1 MTPNPMPAAPGGQ
14 NSEALQKV
22 VLAGMKLMYDAKV
35 FPMFSQALEAD
46 PSPNGIAAQAAG
58 LMKMLQDKAGGK
70 IPRNIMIPAAVALL
84 FEMAGFMVQ
93 AGMPKPSD
101 ADMQGALQVL
111 VQMMVKIFGRAPAG
125 TAAAPGAPPA
135 GVAAPAAAP
144 AQPAPQPGLIG
155 G

>member
-1 MTPNPMPAAPGGQ
+1 MMTTAAPAMPGGQ

-22 VLAGMKLMYDAKV
+22 VLAGMKLMYDAKI
-35 FPMFSQALEAD
+35 FPTFAQALEQD
-46 PSPNGIAAQAAG
+46 PSPMGIAAQAAG

-101 ADMQGALQVL
+101 ADMQGALKAL
-111 VQMMVKIFGRAPAG
+111 VQMMVKVFGQAPAQAG
-125 TAAAPGAPPA
+125 PAGAP
-135 GVAAPAAAP
+135 VAATSAIPAAAP
-144 AQPAPQPGLIG
+144 SPAPQTGLIG